1 MLFDWK
7 LWRNPK
13 LKRRLKTLSFP
24 RIRFKQ
30 SLGKSLWS
38 DLVVRTRSST
48 FSSLEK
54 GWESQFIVLRIK
66 WLIAV
71 MTRSLISSVRDV
83 STDVSKRFFLSE
95 ADLNCKTVYFDRPR
109 SLLLR
114 CRLQIEFCNWSFF
127 CCFCHLKS
135 KLSIFRFFTS
145 NFKNVNYLMR

>member
-1 MLFDWK
+1 MVSESSSHDPIKLELGSALMLFDWK

-38 DLVVRTRSST
+38 DLVVRPRSST
-48 FSSLEK
+48 FSSPEK

-83 STDVSKRFFLSE
+83 STDVSKRFFLYQRPIWIAKLFISI
-95 ADLNCKTVYFDRPR
+95 DRDH
-109 SLLLR
+109 
-114 CRLQIEFCNWSFF
+114 
-127 CCFCHLKS
+127 CCCDAVS
-135 KLSIFRFFTS
+135 K
-145 NFKNVNYLMR
+145 